1 MFHETIA
8 IKRYYHPLRCHELE
22 ANFKKATV
30 ELSPLN
36 TGNDAIIQST
46 TKSPTEDSSSIPKIF
61 GITEHWRKPRMS
73 CAIRGQYTG
82 KEPSRTPILILN
94 EQGIDNTRSGE
105 LSLKGVLYYTSSV
118 NKSFLMTR
126 RTSYT

>member
-1 MFHETIA
+1 
-8 IKRYYHPLRCHELE
+8 
-22 ANFKKATV
+22 
-30 ELSPLN
+30 
-36 TGNDAIIQST
+36 
-46 TKSPTEDSSSIPKIF
+46 
-61 GITEHWRKPRMS
+61 MS